1 MRKKILSFLLAL
13 CLLAAG
19 TAVPAASAK
28 TPPDGKVAVTEFNN
42 GSRIIEAGNTRD
54 AFNYLES
61 HSDESGETIPGVVVG
76 GIMQSITYMYKT
88 NANGEKEILKGEDGY
103 LIMES
108 GDMAFMIDNPALK
121 KAIAA
126 ESGTLLR
133 FLLTGS
139 NRGLDGS
146 VARIFDAGMSSHYFK
161 PDGTRAAEDITFEVE
176 EYPYSLAVAATKE
189 NSLYRYSQ
197 EGAYKYSGGGPTE
210 LGYIT
215 SQIDMR
221 EYCDLVGYEN
231 VYYFAYES
239 FGDTYEVAR
248 RLNDYIENVVKAQTG
263 AEKINLVFISLGGT
277 IGTAYFDLYAHT
289 GEIDELHKVIF
300 ADSAIDGSYLLGD
313 IMGLNLNL
321 YDKDYL
327 CTEFIPALLDMR
339 HAVSQEYL
347 WLGYL
352 GGIVLRALPQR
363 WFEKLIDS
371 AAQGLKDSIVT
382 NLVANCPSMWAL
394 VPGAQYAQL
403 AEEYLAGSEH
413 AALKEKTDRYRDAQ
427 AANSTT
433 MPWIVENTDT
443 LIFAICGY
451 GLHLPSP
458 IDSNRMSSDFI
469 INASSGSMGGTFPDA
484 GTTFTDEYL
493 AGAADPRY
501 ISPNRNADLNTS
513 YMKDYIWLIDGQSHL
528 DLPRGRES
536 VIRMSIW
543 LAYDDTIT
551 DARVNNGGYPQFNE
565 FRDTNAIRAMLV
577 MAYENPEFIA
587 AHPMGTGTATA
598 FNTLRDEANALIA
611 DKVWDTV
618 ATDALAVRMAD
629 FLLDNFG
636 YNEGWTTSEQKTET
650 QNKTSFFKYL
660 NDLADRLFNPRLV
673 RR

>member
-1 MRKKILSFLLAL
+1 MRKRVLSVLLAM
-13 CLLAAG
+13 CLLATG
-19 TAVPAASAK
+19 IAVPAASAK
-28 TPPDGKVAVTEFNN
+28 TLPGGGVAVTQLGN
-42 GSRIIEAGNTRD
+42 GSAIVEADSAAG
-54 AFNYLES
+54 AIQYLEN
-61 HSDESGETIPGVVVG
+61 HSEENGEVIPGVVVG

-88 NANGEKEILKGEDGY
+88 NANGEKEILKGDDGY

-121 KAIAA
+121 KAVAA

-146 VARIFDAGMSSHYFK
+146 IARIFDAGLSSHYFK
-161 PDGTRAAEDITFEVE
+161 PDGTRAAEGITFEVE

-239 FGDTYEVAR
+239 FGDTYDVAR

-277 IGTAYFDLYAHT
+277 IGTAYFDLYAHS

-327 CTEFIPALLDMR
+327 CTDFIPALLDMR
-339 HAVSQEYL
+339 HSTAREYM

-371 AAQGLKDSIVT
+371 AKQGLKDSIVT

-394 VPGAQYAQL
+394 VPGAQYAEL
-403 AEEYLAGSEH
+403 AAEYLEGSEH

-433 MPWIVENTDT
+433 MPWIIENTDT
-443 LIFAICGY
+443 LIFAVCGY
-451 GLHLPSP
+451 DLHLPSP
-458 IDSNRMSSDFI
+458 IDSYRMSSDFI

-484 GTTFTDEYL
+484 DATFTDEYI
-493 AGAADPRY
+493 AGVADPGY
-501 ISPNRNADLNTS
+501 IAPNRNADLNTS
-513 YMKDYIWLIDGQSHL
+513 YMKDYVWLIDGQSHL
-528 DLPRGRES
+528 DLPSGRES

-543 LAYDDTIT
+543 LAYDDTIM
-551 DARVNNGGYPQFNE
+551 DARVHNGGYPQFNE
-565 FRDTNAIRAMLV
+565 FRDTNSIRDMLNT
-577 MAYENPEFIA
+577 AYENPEFIT
-587 AHPMGTGTATA
+587 AHTMDAGTEAA
-598 FNTLRDEANALIA
+598 FNALRDEANALIGG
-611 DKVWDTV
+611 KVWDTE
-618 ATDALAVRMAD
+618 ATDALALCMAD
-629 FLLDNFG
+629 FLLNNFG
-636 YNEGWTTSEQKTET
+636 YNEGWTTSKQEAETRKKTD
-650 QNKTSFFKYL
+650 FFQYL
-660 NDLADRLFNPRLV
+660 NALADRLF
-673 RR
+673 

>member
-1 MRKKILSFLLAL
+1 MPKKLVSLLLAV
-13 CLLAAG
+13 CFMA
-19 TAVPAASAK
+19 TAASAPAAAK
-28 TPPDGKVAVTEFNN
+28 IPPGRGFAAATQSN
-42 GSRIIEAGNTRD
+42 GCTVVDADSSEEA
-54 AFNYLES
+54 FQYLEK
-61 HSDESGETIPGVVVG
+61 HSEENGKAVPGVVVG

-88 NANGEKEILKGEDGY
+88 GENGQKEILKGDDGR

-121 KAIAA
+121 RAVAA

-146 VARIFDAGMSSHYFK
+146 IARIFNAGMSSHYFK
-161 PDGTRAAEDITFEVE
+161 PDGTRAAEGITFEVE

-189 NSLYRYSQ
+189 NSLYRYSR
-197 EGAYKYSGGGPTE
+197 EGSYPYSGGGPTE

-339 HAVSQEYL
+339 HSVAREYK

-363 WFEKLIDS
+363 RFEKLIDS
-371 AAQGLKDSIVT
+371 AKQGLKESIIT

-394 VPGAQYAQL
+394 VPNAQYARL
-403 AEEYLAGSEH
+403 AVEYLAGGEH

-427 AANSTT
+427 AANSVT
-433 MPWIVENTDT
+433 MPWIIENTDT
-443 LIFAICGY
+443 RIFAVCGY
-451 GLHLPSP
+451 DLHLPSP
-458 IDSNRMSSDFI
+458 VDSYRMSSDFI

-484 GTTFTDEYL
+484 GTAFTDEYL
-493 AGAADPRY
+493 AGAADPSY

-513 YMKDYIWLIDGQSHL
+513 YLKDYVWLIDGQSHL
-528 DLPRGRES
+528 DLPSGKES
-536 VIRMSIW
+536 VIRMCIW

-551 DARVNNGGYPQFNE
+551 DARVHNGGYPQFNE
-565 FRDTNAIRAMLV
+565 FRDTGSIRGMLNSAFENA
-577 MAYENPEFIA
+577 EFIA
-587 AHPMGTGTATA
+587 AHPMDTETAAA
-598 FNTLRDEANALIA
+598 FEALRGEANTLIA
-611 DKVWDTV
+611 GKVWSTE
-618 ATDALAVRMAD
+618 ATDALALRMAD
-629 FLLDNFG
+629 FLLENFG
-636 YNEGWTTSEQKTET
+636 FNEGWTTSKQEAETRKKTD
-650 QNKTSFFKYL
+650 FFRTL
-660 NDLADRLFNPRLV
+660 NQLADKLF
-673 RR
+673 